1 MSCLGRLSSPFAR
14 PGFIVSAAVPSL
26 AVECAKFE
34 ACLGSDCSPGYTG
47 NRCARCAEGTYR
59 LNNACEPCG
68 DSALIWSFGVV
79 LPCIVAIG
87 AFSQFRH
94 CSFFLGKAKTE
105 AMYFSSIYLYR
116 NLVASSMLPHSMQ
129 LRAAFGMQSE
139 AGVTCPYFKIDKAR
153 LCSNN
158 R

>member
-1 MSCLGRLSSPFAR
+1 MEFWGR
-14 PGFIVSAAVPSL
+14 VAVHRGHRS
-26 AVECAKFE
+26 
-34 ACLGSDCSPGYTG
+34 
-47 NRCARCAEGTYR
+47 
-59 LNNACEPCG
+59 
-68 DSALIWSFGVV
+68 V
-79 LPCIVAIG
+79 LPIPPLL
-87 AFSQFRH
+87 
-94 CSFFLGKAKTE
+94 FFLGKAKTE

-116 NLVASSMLPHSMQ
+116 NLVASSMLPHSLQ